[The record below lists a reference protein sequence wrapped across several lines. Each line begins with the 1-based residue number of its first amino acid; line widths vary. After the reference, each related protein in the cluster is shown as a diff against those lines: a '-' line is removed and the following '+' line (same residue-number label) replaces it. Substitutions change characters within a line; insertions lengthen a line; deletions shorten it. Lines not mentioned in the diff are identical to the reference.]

1 MFPALC
7 QYWRIG
13 QVIVMWSSFGFSYHL
28 QISDLKGPSTPPRV
42 FSQCPLAKSQSW
54 RDFVV
59 KTEARLTPGS
69 IQFYKA
75 ES

>member
-1 MFPALC
+1 MFPAFC

-42 FSQCPLAKSQSW
+42 FSQCPLEKQGDIGKKPKLE
-54 RDFVV
+54 RFC
-59 KTEARLTPGS
+59 G
-69 IQFYKA
+69 QN
-75 ES
+75 